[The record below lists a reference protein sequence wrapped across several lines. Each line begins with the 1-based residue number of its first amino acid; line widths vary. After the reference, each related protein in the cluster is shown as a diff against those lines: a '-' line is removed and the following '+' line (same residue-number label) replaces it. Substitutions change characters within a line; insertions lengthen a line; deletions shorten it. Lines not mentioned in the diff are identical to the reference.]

1 MDIFVYSDESG
12 VFDKK
17 HNNTYV
23 YGGLIFLGKQEK
35 DVNVRKYI
43 KAESNVR
50 MSGGYADTT
59 ELKASLLK
67 NKEKYSIYRS
77 LNNCIKFGAVINQQ
91 NVLEEV
97 FANKKS
103 KQRYLDYVYILCLK
117 RAFEA
122 LITRGDIKNDQIK
135 NIHVF
140 VDEHTT
146 ATSGKYELREG
157 MEQEFKFGTF
167 NKSYNS
173 FNPPVFNQLN
183 GVTLKFCSSNSVNLI
198 RAADIVANR
207 IYFGANNACLPD
219 NSNLLITILP

>member
-17 HNNTYV
+17 HNDIYV

-35 DVNVRKYI
+35 DINVRKYI
-43 KAESNVR
+43 REESNVR
-50 MSGGYADTT
+50 VSGSYEDDI
-59 ELKASLLK
+59 ELKASILK

-91 NVLEEV
+91 KILDEI
-97 FANKKS
+97 FSSKKS
-103 KQRYLDYVYILCLK
+103 KQRYLDYAYIYCLK
-117 RAFEA
+117 QAFETL
-122 LITRGDIKNDQIK
+122 LIRGDIENNQIK

-167 NKSYNS
+167 NPSYNS
-173 FNPPVFNQLN
+173 FNPPVFDQLE
-183 GVTLKFCSSNSVNLI
+183 GVTLRFCSSNSVNLI

-207 IYFGANNACLPD
+207 IYFGVNNNCLPV
-219 NSNLLITILP
+219 NPNLIITTLP